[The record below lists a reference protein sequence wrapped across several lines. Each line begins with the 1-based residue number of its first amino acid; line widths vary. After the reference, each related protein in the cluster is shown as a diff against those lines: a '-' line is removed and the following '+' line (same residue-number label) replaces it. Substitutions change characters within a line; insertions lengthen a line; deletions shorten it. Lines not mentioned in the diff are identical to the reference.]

1 MSELK
6 KDYTTPEQSKKLL
19 ELGIPIESANIVY
32 YHTPDSLHD
41 PYLIT
46 EKRQIENL
54 KAGKGLPCWSVGRL
68 IEIMK
73 VCSDLDPIL
82 GYQIAYN
89 TKHQPSL
96 LHIVIQVIEDYINEL
111 NFSKLEGKYEN
122 LFNSILV

>member
-1 MSELK
+1 MNELQ
-6 KDYTTPEQSKKLL
+6 KDYTTPEQSKRLL
-19 ELGIPIESANIVY
+19 ELGIPIESANIVC

-41 PYLIT
+41 PYFIT

-54 KAGKGLPCWSVGRL
+54 KSGKGVPCLSVGRL
-68 IEIMK
+68 IEIIK
-73 VCSDLDPIL
+73 ICSDLDPIL

-96 LHIVIQVIEDYINEL
+96 LHIVMQIIEDYINDL

-122 LFNSILV
+122 LFSSISV